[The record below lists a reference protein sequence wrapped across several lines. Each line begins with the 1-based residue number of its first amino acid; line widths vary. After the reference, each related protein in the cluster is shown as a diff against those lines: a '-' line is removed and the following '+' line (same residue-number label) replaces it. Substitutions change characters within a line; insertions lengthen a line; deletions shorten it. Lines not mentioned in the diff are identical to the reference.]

1 MAAHHQQLEAQP
13 ALLQNTNFLKEKITL
28 MCLTETLFQHL
39 GPAADRAVP
48 FAAIATASKL
58 PVEQVCAL
66 MRARTILTPRTPR
79 PNHLTPPAPLFSLR
93 SSCC

>member
-1 MAAHHQQLEAQP
+1 
-13 ALLQNTNFLKEKITL
+13 

-58 PVEQVCAL
+58 PVEQACAL
-66 MRARTILTPRTPR
+66 GAAEMPSPSSRLTPDT
-79 PNHLTPPAPLFSLR
+79 HSAPLFSLR

>member
-1 MAAHHQQLEAQP
+1 MTPHILTP
-13 ALLQNTNFLKEKITL
+13 ATPTYSFLKEKITL

-66 MRARTILTPRTPR
+66 GRPTRARAILTPRTPR
-79 PNHLTPPAPLFSLR
+79 PNLTPPAPRFSLR